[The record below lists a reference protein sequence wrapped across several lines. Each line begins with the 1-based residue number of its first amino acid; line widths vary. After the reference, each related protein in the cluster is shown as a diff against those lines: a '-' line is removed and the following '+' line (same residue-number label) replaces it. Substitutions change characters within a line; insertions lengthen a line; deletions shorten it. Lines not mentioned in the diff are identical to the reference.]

1 MKKYFSLCMLGIVA
15 MLASCSSEDGLQGI
29 TNNDGV
35 VHITARLE
43 NGMNTRAV
51 TDGVEDENAGIDR
64 YVLNVYDVTDSDNPQ
79 YVQELSQSSADGNF
93 SVKLER
99 SKMYRFYCW
108 ADEGEDNS
116 AYAISNNNLTGIT
129 LKQDVSDASKY
140 QLPTIAHRGVS
151 SEDVSGNTTEHV
163 TITMTHAVA
172 KLVLKTQSTLKANCT
187 KVATQTVTSYNAI
200 TNTYGSE
207 KANIECTDGLS
218 GDITN
223 ATDANPVEVLSF
235 YLMVDNKDTQDV
247 TLSHTATPGDF
258 TSANERTFNN
268 VPFQIDYRTVF
279 VGHVD
284 NTSNMTVNFNL
295 DDNWSYVE
303 KEFPCDVDTET
314 NTVESFEPGSLTS
327 AAILSAMGETG
338 ILKVKGK
345 INQNDIKTIIDAAKY
360 TITELDLS
368 ETSGSD
374 ISIPRSAFLGSG
386 NTIQL
391 KVIKL
396 GSNVTEIGLSAFA
409 NCASLTEVDLSGCTN
424 LTTIGHSAF
433 GMCGITSLKLPENG
447 KLSSISASAFYGNA
461 NLQTVSIPATIKQ
474 LSPYIFSGCTSL
486 TNITFQGTEAPA
498 MENTDTVTFTFA
510 DCVEEGNEN
519 TTIIYLPNV
528 SSETDEW
535 KAFFGDANGWTIKY
549 SGSPANP

>member
-1 MKKYFSLCMLGIVA
+1 MKKYFSLCMLGIAA

-51 TDGVEDENAGIDR
+51 TDGVAEENTGIDR

-79 YVQELSQSSADGNF
+79 YVQELSQSSANGNF

-116 AYAISNNNLTGIT
+116 AYAISNNNLTSIT
-129 LKQDVSDASKY
+129 LKQDASDASKY
-140 QLPTIAHRGVS
+140 LLPTIAHRGVS
-151 SEDVSGNTTEHV
+151 GEDVSGNTTEPV

-172 KLVLKTQSTLKANCT
+172 KLVLKTQSTLKANST
-187 KVATQTVTSYNAI
+187 KMATQTVTSYNAI
-200 TNTYGSE
+200 TDTYGSE

-218 GDITN
+218 EDITN

-235 YLMVDNKDTQDV
+235 YLMVDGKDTQDV

-258 TSANERTFNN
+258 TSTVDRTFNN

-279 VGHVD
+279 VGHVN
-284 NTSNMTVNFNL
+284 NTSNMTVKFNL
-295 DDNWSYVE
+295 DDNWTDVE

-345 INQNDIKTIIDAAKY
+345 INQDDMNIIVTNGKATLTNLDI
-360 TITELDLS
+360 S
-368 ETSGSD
+368 EATGSD
-374 ISIPRSAFLGSG
+374 IVFGRSGFGEGKLEV
-386 NTIQL
+386 L
-391 KVIKL
+391 KL
-396 GSNVTEIGLSAFA
+396 GSAITSTGITAFY
-409 NCASLTEVDLSGCTN
+409 NNTNLTEVDLSKCTN
-424 LTTIGHSAF
+424 LTTIDYGSF
-433 GMCGITSLKLPENG
+433 MSCNITNLTLPENALLTTIG
-447 KLSSISASAFYGNA
+447 GSAFMENR
-461 NLQTVSIPATIKQ
+461 NLQTISYPATITHIGSNMLANCK
-474 LSPYIFSGCTSL
+474 SL
-486 TNITFQGTEAPA
+486 TTIVFKGTIPPTITSANTGNFIDCFGNKPDYLNNIT
-498 MENTDTVTFTFA
+498 
-510 DCVEEGNEN
+510 
-519 TTIIYLPNV
+519 IYLPNV
-528 SSETDEW
+528 AKETDEW
-535 KAFFGDANGWTIKY
+535 KTFLGESNGWAIKY
-549 SGSPANP
+549 GENPAVNP

>member
-1 MKKYFSLCMLGIVA
+1 MKKNFSLWMLGIAA
-15 MLASCSSEDGLQGI
+15 MLASCSSEDGLQGMGD
-29 TNNDGV
+29 NDGV

-108 ADEGEDNS
+108 ADDGEDYS

-129 LKQDVSDASKY
+129 LKQDASDASKY

-151 SEDVSGNTTEHV
+151 GEDVSGNTTEPV
-163 TITMTHAVA
+163 TIQMTHAVA
-172 KLVLKTQSTLKANCT
+172 KLVLKTQSPLKANST

-207 KANIECTDGLS
+207 KENIECTDGLS

-235 YLMVDNKDTQDV
+235 YLMVDGKDTQDV

-258 TSANERTFNN
+258 TSAVDRPFNN

-295 DDNWSYVE
+295 DDNWTDVE

-327 AAILSAMGETG
+327 AAVTSAMNGTG

-345 INQNDIKTIIDAAKY
+345 INQKDMDIIVTNGKATL
-360 TITELDLS
+360 TNLDLS
-368 ETSGSD
+368 EATGSD
-374 ISIPRSAFLGSG
+374 IVVERSGFGDGKLEV
-386 NTIQL
+386 L
-391 KVIKL
+391 KL
-396 GSNVTEIGLSAFA
+396 GSAITSTGITAFY
-409 NCASLTEVDLSGCTN
+409 NNTNLTEVDLSKCTN
-424 LTTIGHSAF
+424 LTTIDYGSF
-433 GMCGITSLKLPENG
+433 MSCDITNLTLPENAQLTTIG
-447 KLSSISASAFYGNA
+447 ESAFMENR
-461 NLQTVSIPATIKQ
+461 NLQTISYPATITHIGSYMLANCK
-474 LSPYIFSGCTSL
+474 SL
-486 TNITFQGTEAPA
+486 TTIVFKGTVPPTITSANTGNFIDCFGNKPDYLNNIT
-498 MENTDTVTFTFA
+498 
-510 DCVEEGNEN
+510 
-519 TTIIYLPNV
+519 IYLPNV
-528 SSETDEW
+528 AEEAEAW
-535 KAFFGDANGWTIKY
+535 KTFLGESNGWTIKY
-549 SGSPANP
+549 GVNP

>member
-1 MKKYFSLCMLGIVA
+1 MKKYFSLCMLGIAA

-35 VHITARLE
+35 VNITARLE

-51 TDGVEDENAGIDR
+51 TDGVAEENTGIDR

-79 YVQELSQSSADGNF
+79 YVQELSQSSANGNF

-116 AYAISNNNLTGIT
+116 AYAISNNNLTSIT
-129 LKQDVSDASKY
+129 LKQDASDASKY
-140 QLPTIAHRGVS
+140 LLPTIAHRGVS
-151 SEDVSGNTTEHV
+151 GEDVSGNTTEPV

-172 KLVLKTQSTLKANCT
+172 KLVLKTQSTLKANST
-187 KVATQTVTSYNAI
+187 KMATQTVTSYNAI
-200 TNTYGSE
+200 TDTYGSE

-218 GDITN
+218 EDITN

-235 YLMVDNKDTQDV
+235 YLMVDGKDTQDV

-258 TSANERTFNN
+258 TSTVDRTFNN

-284 NTSNMTVNFNL
+284 NTSNMTVKFNL
-295 DDNWSYVE
+295 DDNWTDVE

-345 INQNDIKTIIDAAKY
+345 INQDDMNIIVTNGKA
-360 TITELDLS
+360 TLTNLDLS
-368 ETSGSD
+368 EATGSD
-374 ISIPRSAFLGSG
+374 IVVERSGFGEGKLEV
-386 NTIQL
+386 L
-391 KVIKL
+391 KL
-396 GSNVTEIGLSAFA
+396 GSAITSTGITAFYNNA
-409 NCASLTEVDLSGCTN
+409 NLTEVDLSRCTN
-424 LTTIGHSAF
+424 LTTIDYGSF
-433 GMCGITSLKLPENG
+433 MSCNITNLTLPENAQLTTIG
-447 KLSSISASAFYGNA
+447 ESAFMENR
-461 NLQTVSIPATIKQ
+461 NLQTISYPATITHIGSYMLANCK
-474 LSPYIFSGCTSL
+474 GL
-486 TNITFQGTEAPA
+486 TTIVFKGTVPPTITTAYTGNFIDCFGNQPDYLNNIT
-498 MENTDTVTFTFA
+498 
-510 DCVEEGNEN
+510 
-519 TTIIYLPNV
+519 IYLPNV
-528 SSETDEW
+528 AEETEAW
-535 KAFFGDANGWTIKY
+535 KTFLGESNGWTIKY
-549 SGSPANP
+549 GVNP